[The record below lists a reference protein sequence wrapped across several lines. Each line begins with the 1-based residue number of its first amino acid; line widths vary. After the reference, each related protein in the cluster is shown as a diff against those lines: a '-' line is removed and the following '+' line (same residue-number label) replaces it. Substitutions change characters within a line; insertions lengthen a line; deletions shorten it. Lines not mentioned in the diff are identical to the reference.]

1 MSCIVNVCT
10 RYITIHLP
18 GKVEQG
24 CMRIHNDSQYSVN
37 LKLSV
42 YLLNF
47 LFISSLRAFIIFLKL
62 FLMSCSSTPYALGC
76 SGLNVLELLVSCG
89 ATLLF
94 MFLNMFLHC
103 LPPMSSAN
111 WCRWSLWLQ
120 GSLSSN
126 QCRWLLLLQLQTGSV
141 TSLVVNVVGDGWWGT
156 MLLPV
161 LWGCSGWGSSIG
173 CVCCREGG

>member
-120 GSLSSN
+120 GSLS
-126 QCRWLLLLQLQTGSV
+126 LQSV
-141 TSLVVNVVGDGWWGT
+141 PVVASAPTSDRVCDFL
-156 MLLPV
+156 
-161 LWGCSGWGSSIG
+161 GC
-173 CVCCREGG
+173 